1 MNTSPW
7 RLNRIVVNLLLLLAL
22 MSFKVTAQDTS
33 KQSTFR
39 LKTIVIDAGHGG
51 KDPGAHGNYSRE
63 KDVALALAQKLKKAI
78 NEDLPD
84 VKTVMTRNDD
94 TFIEL
99 HRRADIANNN
109 KGNLF
114 ISIHLNS
121 SPEGTAARANKQNG
135 VEVLVYKFSRVGE
148 QLAAIRENASIE
160 YEKDKSVYKKYDDN
174 DPATAI
180 INNLY
185 LQKYRKQSILFGS
198 LLSKEFT
205 DTDGRKSKGVK
216 EQSLHVLANSGMP
229 SVLVEVGFINN
240 PEEEEYL
247 NSADGQK
254 EVVQSILRAIKAY
267 RKTMGY

>member
-1 MNTSPW
+1 MNNTP
-7 RLNRIVVNLLLLLAL
+7 RLFTILYLLLTFMGFTA
-22 MSFKVTAQDTS
+22 MAQDTAR
-33 KQSTFR
+33 QSTFR
-39 LKTIVIDAGHGG
+39 LKTVVIDAGHGG
-51 KDPGAHGNYSRE
+51 KDPGARGNYSRE
-63 KDVALALAQKLKKAI
+63 KEVALAIAKKLKKAI
-78 NEDLPD
+78 DEELPD
-84 VKTVMTRNDD
+84 VKTVMTRTDD

-99 HRRADIANNN
+99 HRRATIANNA

-121 SPEGTAARANKQNG
+121 TAEGTAPRANKQHG
-135 VEVLVYKFSRVGE
+135 VEVLVYKVSRAGE

-160 YEKDKSVYKKYDDN
+160 YEKDKSVYKKLEEN
-174 DPATAI
+174 DPSTVI

-185 LQKYRKQSILFGS
+185 LQKYRKQSILFGG
-198 LLSKEFT
+198 LVNKEFT
-205 DTDGRKSKGVK
+205 ENDGRRGAGVK

-247 NSADGQK
+247 NSAEGQN
-254 EVVQSILRAIKAY
+254 EVAQSILRAVKAY

>member
-1 MNTSPW
+1 MNTTPR
-7 RLNRIVVNLLLLLAL
+7 RLIPIFLLLLLAFFSINV
-22 MSFKVTAQDTS
+22 MAQDTA

-39 LKTIVIDAGHGG
+39 LKTVVIDAGHGG
-51 KDPGAHGNYSRE
+51 KDPGARGNYSRE
-63 KDVALALAQKLKKAI
+63 KDVALAIAKKLKKAI
-78 NEDLPD
+78 DEDLPD
-84 VKTVMTRNDD
+84 VKTVMTRSDD

-99 HRRADIANNN
+99 HRRATIANNN
-109 KGNLF
+109 KANLF

-121 SPEGTAARANKQNG
+121 TAEGTAYRANKQSG
-135 VEVLVYKFSRVGE
+135 VEMLVYKFSRAGE
-148 QLAAIRENASIE
+148 QLEAIRENESIK
-160 YEKDKSVYKKYDDN
+160 YEADKSIYKKLDGN

-205 DTDGRKSKGVK
+205 ETDGRKSKGVK
-216 EQSLHVLANSGMP
+216 EQSVHVLANAGMP

-247 NSADGQK
+247 NSADGQN
-254 EVVQSILRAIKAY
+254 EVVQSILRAVKAY
-267 RKTMGY
+267 RKTLGY

>member
-1 MNTSPW
+1 MNTTPR
-7 RLNRIVVNLLLLLAL
+7 RLNPIFLLLLLAFIGFNG
-22 MSFKVTAQDTS
+22 MAQDTA
-33 KQSTFR
+33 KQATFK

-51 KDPGAHGNYSRE
+51 KDPGARGNYSRE
-63 KDVALALAQKLKKAI
+63 KDVALALAKKLKKAI
-78 NEDLPD
+78 DEELPD
-84 VKTVMTRNDD
+84 VKTVMTRDDD

-99 HRRADIANNN
+99 HRRATIANNN

-121 SPEGTAARANKQNG
+121 SPEGTAARANKQHG
-135 VEVLVYKFSRVGE
+135 VEILVYKFSRAGE
-148 QLAAIRENASIE
+148 QLEAIRENASIQ
-160 YEKDKSVYKKYDDN
+160 YEKDKSIYKKYDGS

-180 INNLY
+180 LNNLY
-185 LQKYRKQSILFGS
+185 LQKYRKQSILFGG
-198 LLSKEFT
+198 LVSKEFT

-247 NSADGQK
+247 NSAEGQN
-254 EVVQSILRAIKAY
+254 EVVQSILRAVKTY
-267 RKTMGY
+267 RKALGN